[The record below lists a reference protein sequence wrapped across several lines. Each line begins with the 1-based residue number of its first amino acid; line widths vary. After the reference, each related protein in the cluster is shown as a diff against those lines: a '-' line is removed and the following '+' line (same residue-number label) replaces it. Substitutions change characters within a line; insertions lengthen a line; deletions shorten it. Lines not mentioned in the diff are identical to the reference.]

1 MSFNTSIITSN
12 SNWGSVS
19 TDLAAIFPN
28 YEILTQEI
36 TGSGSTVT
44 ATFTLNMNKK
54 NDTNYFVF
62 PQIHYNNAGS
72 GGTYSSEEA
81 YGAIPS
87 PLLIK
92 YGRTPTQFSVYFTK
106 NTGDNYSGNLVC
118 LVIYNR

>member
-12 SNWGSVS
+12 ANWGSVS

-36 TGSGSTVT
+36 TGSASTVN
-44 ATFTLNMNKK
+44 ATFTLTMNKK

-62 PQIHYNNAGS
+62 PQIHYNSAGS
-72 GGTYSSEEA
+72 SGTYSTESA
-81 YGAIPS
+81 YGAIAS
-87 PLLIK
+87 PLLIR
-92 YGRTPTQFSVYFTK
+92 YGRTSTQFSVYFTK
-106 NTGDNYSGNLVC
+106 TTGDNYTGTLVC